1 MCVVRALFTEYA
13 RSLNVAL
20 CFQNFEEE
28 LAALPG
34 DYCALRGALIVDY
47 VNGEPA
53 GCCALRP
60 LDAANYTNACELKRL
75 FVYAELGFKEI
86 PQDCYHLIPGS
97 HYLIAML

>member
-34 DYCALRGALIVDY
+34 DYCAPRGALIVAY

-60 LDAANYTNACELKRL
+60 LDAADYTNARELKRL
-75 FVYAELGFKEI
+75 FVYAELGFEEI
-86 PQDCYHLIPGS
+86 PPYYYNPIQGS